1 MPNVAVITTVRH
13 NVGDDFVREGV
24 AHVLQRALPGMSLS
38 YELIHK
44 HAPASVRHGLE
55 GIRRTRVSS
64 WVDAALPLWAT
75 SDRVLKAD
83 LVIQSGAPVYWCH
96 DGITHCADNEWYGP
110 LVKRRLSGRDIPFL
124 NLGAGTCQRYHSD
137 GSEFI
142 ACEKDTRYA
151 RDLYA
156 RSLVTTLR
164 DKLAK
169 TIFERLG
176 LEAPVI
182 PCPSIFARDSLGIE
196 PRKPEYVVLNYMHA
210 GGHYTFGQDIDPQR
224 WEREFRRFYAGLKQS
239 ERCILACHNPAELE
253 EARRLDPG
261 AELFYSED
269 YGEYL
274 RLYAGAKWGVV
285 NRVHAAFG
293 IASFGRPAFCIGT
306 DSRARMVEELGLRS
320 TFVTEASADSLSSEV
335 DELIRLAP
343 AYSEQMLTVRA
354 KAMSDYLRALQPLAD
369 RLHLDSDS
377 RRARIA

>member
-1 MPNVAVITTVRH
+1 
-13 NVGDDFVREGV
+13 
-24 AHVLQRALPGMSLS
+24 
-38 YELIHK
+38 
-44 HAPASVRHGLE
+44 
-55 GIRRTRVSS
+55 
-64 WVDAALPLWAT
+64 
-75 SDRVLKAD
+75 
-83 LVIQSGAPVYWCH
+83 
-96 DGITHCADNEWYGP
+96 
-110 LVKRRLSGRDIPFL
+110 
-124 NLGAGTCQRYHSD
+124 
-137 GSEFI
+137 
-142 ACEKDTRYA
+142 
-151 RDLYA
+151 
-156 RSLVTTLR
+156 
-164 DKLAK
+164 
-169 TIFERLG
+169 
-176 LEAPVI
+176 
-182 PCPSIFARDSLGIE
+182 
-196 PRKPEYVVLNYMHA
+196 
-210 GGHYTFGQDIDPQR
+210 
-224 WEREFRRFYAGLKQS
+224 